1 MNKLQKKDYP
11 AYFDTYIKVLDKD
24 LSLLEYLEQ
33 SLELFEQI
41 LYDVSE
47 EKYEFRYQPGKWTIK
62 EVVQHLI
69 DTERVFVYR
78 ALRFSRKDKKP
89 LAGYDENDYVAN
101 YEINQRDFHKLLDEF
116 CLLRR
121 STILMFEDFDKEVL
135 ALTGEVESGEF
146 SVEALGYI
154 CSGHVLHHLN
164 VIQERYL

>member
-11 AYFDTYIKVLDKD
+11 AYFDTYIRILNKD
-24 LSLLEYLEQ
+24 LSLLEYLEH

-41 LYDVSE
+41 LYDISE
-47 EKYEFRYQPGKWTIK
+47 DKYEYRYQPGKWTIK

-78 ALRFSRKDKKP
+78 ALRFSRKDKKL
-89 LAGYDENDYVAN
+89 LAGYDENDYVSN
-101 YEINQRDFHKLLDEF
+101 YNINQRDFNKLLDEF

-121 STILMFEDFDKEVL
+121 STILMFEDFNKEIL
-135 ALTGEVESGEF
+135 SFTGEVESGEF
-146 SVEALGYI
+146 SVEALGYV